1 MQNRNVRFRLLLTL
15 PLLAG
20 LWALLLLS
28 VPAGVP
34 AVQAIGEVT
43 PTPAPAEP
51 TQPPTATPAPET
63 EPDINV
69 EAALDEALDS
79 LRSGDSQTVIELLND
94 VIAAA
99 PDNAEAYVLRGIAYN
114 QQNRYDE
121 AIADLTQAVELVPWS
136 WEFITFRGDTYSQ
149 MGEYGEALFDYTRAI
164 ELNPRYLPA
173 FQGRAQANAS
183 LGDTTASE
191 IDDLIAV
198 GLSRRGNGNNEVAVE
213 FFTEAINT
221 DADLRSKSAAYY
233 NRALSETIR
242 GNNQAAIDD
251 YSAALDI
258 YPEMH
263 DSYLA
268 RGIAYRE
275 TDQIVEAGEDFIDRM
290 TLLER
295 ESFEESL
302 SVGESLTIEMA
313 YGYVYRITFDGT
325 AGETVTISAR
335 DADSTNVDPLIALQ
349 APDGTTIAGDDDFGG
364 GLDSQIEGFELPA
377 DGTYTLVVSHANG
390 GFDGPVNVSVES
402 AGS

>member
-1 MQNRNVRFRLLLTL
+1 MQNRSVRFRLLLTL
-15 PLLAG
+15 PLLIG
-20 LWALLLLS
+20 LWVFMLFS

-51 TQPPTATPAPET
+51 TQPPTPTPAPET
-63 EPDINV
+63 DTDINA
-69 EAALDEALDS
+69 EAALDDALES
-79 LRSGDSQTVIELLND
+79 LRSGDSQAAIETLNA
-94 VIAAA
+94 VIAAE
-99 PDNAEAYVLRGIAYN
+99 PENAEAYVLRGIAYN
-114 QQNRYDE
+114 QQNRYNE
-121 AIADLTQAVELVPWS
+121 AINDLTQAVDLVPWS

-149 MGEYGEALFDYTRAI
+149 MGEYGEALFDYTRAV

-183 LGDTTASE
+183 LSDTTASE

-198 GLSRRGNGNNEVAVE
+198 GLSRRDNGNNDVAIE

-275 TDQIVEAGEDFIDRM
+275 TERIVEAGEDFINRM

-295 ESFEESL
+295 QSFEDTMSI
-302 SVGESLTIEMA
+302 GDSLTIDMA
-313 YGYVYRITFDGT
+313 YGNVYRITFEGT
-325 AGETVTISAR
+325 SGEAVTISAR
-335 DADSTNVDPLIALQ
+335 DADSTSVDPLIALQ
-349 APDGTTIAGDDDFGG
+349 DPDGTTIAGDDDFGG

-390 GFDGPVNVSVES
+390 GFEGPVNLSIES
-402 AGS
+402 AE